1 MERTSGA
8 VRTTAVAAALLVA
21 TGLAAILYGLIYDD
35 LPRSIGGLGLTLIG
49 LTVIALIVIRRWVTN
64 TEQERRL
71 LAASQR
77 EAQAE
82 RARYFAAQAA
92 LENEQGRLN
101 RDMAAERL
109 ALSARLKTERDAM
122 TRDFEEQRA
131 TVIAET
137 MEATFLMFHGGK
149 FAPTQ
154 TATGN
159 LIEFPRQHPERQPER
174 ARSREHGVVGP

>member
-8 VRTTAVAAALLVA
+8 IKTTAAAAALVVA
-21 TGLAAILYGLIYDD
+21 AGIAATLYGLIYDD
-35 LPRSIGGLGLTLIG
+35 LPRSIAGLGLTVVG
-49 LTVIALIVIRRWVTN
+49 LTVIVLIVIHRWVTD
-64 TEQERRL
+64 TRAERQL

-77 EAQAE
+77 EAQSQKSV
-82 RARYFAAQAA
+82 YVVAQAA

-101 RDMAAERL
+101 RDMAVERL
-109 ALSARLKTERDAM
+109 ALSARLKAEREALA
-122 TRDFEEQRA
+122 RDFAEQRA
-131 TVIAET
+131 IVIAET
-137 MEATFLMFHGGK
+137 MEATVMMYRSGK

-159 LIEFPRQHPERQPER
+159 LIEFPRQHPERQEER